1 MKAVMLAAGIGVR
14 LYKGDD
20 FPPKVLLRFGGKSLL
35 QRHVEIL
42 RHLGVRELIL
52 GVGHLAEM
60 IDAEIERI
68 GADGFVRCVKNPHY
82 KEGGITTLWALREEI
97 AGGDPIIL
105 MDADVLYDHRLMERL
120 TKFDGSAFVFDR
132 EIEPGDE
139 PVKLCIRDG
148 VIVDF
153 HKQPTAA
160 YDFVGE
166 WVGFIRFAPD
176 VAEKLPDAVAPYID
190 AGETDTL
197 YEQSIR
203 DLVQSLPA
211 GTFAIEDIT
220 GLPWTEIDFQ
230 EDVRRAELEILP
242 RLEDL
247 PR

>member
-1 MKAVMLAAGIGVR
+1 MKAVMLAAGLGLR
-14 LYKGDD
+14 FEQGDN

-52 GVGHLAEM
+52 GVGHLAGM
-60 IDAEIERI
+60 IDDEIDRI
-68 GADGFVRCVKNPHY
+68 GVNGYVRCVHNPQY

-97 AGGDPIIL
+97 SSGDSIIL
-105 MDADVLYDHRLMERL
+105 MDADVLYDHRLMSRL
-120 TKFDGSAFVFDR
+120 TDCDGSAFVYDR
-132 EIEPGDE
+132 EFEPGDE

-153 HKQPTAA
+153 HKQPTEA
-160 YDFVGE
+160 YDSCGE

-176 VAEKLPDAVAPYID
+176 VAVQLPNAVAPYIE

-230 EDVRRAELEILP
+230 EDLHRAEQEILP
-242 RLEDL
+242 RLEEL
-247 PR
+247 P